1 VLGADGRRLSKRHGA
16 VTLADRRALG
26 EEPGEVL
33 AWMAR
38 SLGLAAPWETLAP
51 TDLLGRFD
59 PGRLPPEPTVWSP
72 EIRWSL

>member
-1 VLGADGRRLSKRHGA
+1 MLGADGRRLSKRHGA

-38 SLGLAAPWETLAP
+38 SLGLAAPKETLAP

-59 PGRLPPEPTVWSP
+59 PGRLPLEPTVWSP
-72 EIRWSL
+72 GIRRSL